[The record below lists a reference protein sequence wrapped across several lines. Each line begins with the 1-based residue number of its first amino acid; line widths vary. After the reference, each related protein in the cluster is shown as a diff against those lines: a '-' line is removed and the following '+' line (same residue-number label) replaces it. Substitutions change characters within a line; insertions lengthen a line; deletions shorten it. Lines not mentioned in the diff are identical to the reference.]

1 MFFLP
6 SWHLEAVSSYAKDID
21 NLILLIFVLV
31 GFWFLVAEAVFF
43 YFILKFRAKDGVKAQ
58 YIDGT
63 NKAHKKWITWPHN
76 LILFCD
82 LFIVAGAVYVWYNVK
97 QVMPEPDET
106 VRIVAQQW
114 QWSFQHAGL
123 DGKLDT
129 ADDVKVS
136 DELHVKEGLTYH
148 FELVSRDV
156 LHNFSVPVFRLKQD
170 MIPGRVIKGWFKAE
184 KSGTWEIQCAEM
196 CGIGHGIMGGR
207 IVVESKD
214 DHLKWLATASPKS

>member
-1 MFFLP
+1 MHFLP

-31 GFWFLVAEAVFF
+31 GFWFVLAEGVFF
-43 YFILKFRAKDGVKAQ
+43 YFIIKFRAKDGVKAQ

-63 NKAHKKWITWPHN
+63 DKNHKKWIQWPHN
-76 LILFCD
+76 LILICD
-82 LFIVAGAVYVWYNVK
+82 LFIVAGAVWVWYSVK
-97 QVMPEPDET
+97 QAMPEPDET

-114 QWSFQHAGL
+114 QWSFQHAGT

-136 DELHVKEGLTYH
+136 DELHVKEGLNYH

-184 KSGTWEIQCAEM
+184 KTGTWEIQCAEM

-207 IVVESKD
+207 VVVETKD
-214 DHLKWLATASPKS
+214 DHAKWLASMAGKP